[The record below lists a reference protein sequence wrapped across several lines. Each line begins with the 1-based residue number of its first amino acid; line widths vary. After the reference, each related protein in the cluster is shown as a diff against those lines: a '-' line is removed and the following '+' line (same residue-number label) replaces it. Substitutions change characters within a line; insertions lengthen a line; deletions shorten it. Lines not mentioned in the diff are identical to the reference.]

1 MKYSI
6 IKTINGNFFI
16 HGEYGTNL
24 ENAKINFHNL
34 CATLWNAQDVITAMV
49 KIVDENLN
57 NVDRYM
63 EFIYHDVPVNEGA
76 E

>member
-6 IKTINGNFFI
+6 IKTINGNFFV
-16 HGEYGTNL
+16 HGEYSTNL
-24 ENAKINFHNL
+24 ESAKINFHNL
-34 CATLWNAQDVITAMV
+34 CATLWNAQDVTTAMV